1 MTNEVKDLSVRL
13 KQKESQIKLMSMMS
27 RGRLQ
32 STAAESQVLF
42 SSDTESDHPRVSTVD
57 VETAEKAARK
67 LQKVR
72 VWKRMVK
79 L

>member
-13 KQKESQIKLMSMMS
+13 KQKESQIKLMGMMS

-32 STAAESQVLF
+32 STAVESQVSF
-42 SSDTESDHPRVSTVD
+42 SSDTESDYQRVSTVD

-67 LQKVR
+67 LQKV
-72 VWKRMVK
+72 
-79 L
+79 